1 MLNEVMVIKCG
12 GSMLE
17 QLPES
22 FYNKLARM
30 QAEGRSIVIVH
41 GGGPAINQLLDQ
53 LQIEAIFSNG
63 LRVTDEPTM
72 IAAEMV
78 LSGITNKAVVRK
90 LLHAGGKAWGLSG
103 VDGSLLQAEE
113 KADGLGLVG
122 KITEVNQAP
131 LQLLL
136 SNGYIPVVSPIAVS
150 EDGGTRYNCNADTVA
165 GAIASALGA
174 KQLLML
180 TDVPGIWVENELG
193 EKQLMPTVTTE
204 DIHVMIKN
212 QIITGGMIPKV
223 QAALDALAQGVQ
235 EVVICKGEVE
245 TLDGLANGMAVGT
258 SISEENSRGKD
269 PQNLASEE
277 FF

>member
-1 MLNEVMVIKCG
+1 MLHEVMVIKCG

-22 FYNKLARM
+22 FYNKLATL

-41 GGGPAINQLLDQ
+41 GGGPAINQMLEQ
-53 LQIEAIFSNG
+53 LKIEPTFSNG

-72 IAAEMV
+72 QAVEMV
-78 LSGITNKAVVRK
+78 LSGPINKLVVRK

-103 VDGSLLQAEE
+103 VDGSLLQAVE
-113 KADGLGLVG
+113 KTQGLGLVG
-122 KITEVNQAP
+122 SITVVDQAP

-150 EDGGTRYNCNADTVA
+150 EDGRTRYNCNADTVA

-180 TDVPGIWVENELG
+180 TDVPGIWAENELG
-193 EKQLMPTVTTE
+193 EKQLLPTVTTE
-204 DIHVMIKN
+204 DIQLMMKN

-235 EVVICKGEVE
+235 EVVICKGEAE
-245 TLDGLANGMAVGT
+245 TLDGVVKGMAVGT
-258 SISEENSRGKD
+258 SISAEMSRGQDSQAFISNKV
-269 PQNLASEE
+269 
-277 FF
+277 

>member
-1 MLNEVMVIKCG
+1 MLHEVMVIKCG

-22 FYNKLARM
+22 FYNRLATL

-41 GGGPAINQLLDQ
+41 GGGPAINQMLEQ
-53 LQIEAIFSNG
+53 LKIEPTFSNG

-72 IAAEMV
+72 QAVEMV
-78 LSGITNKAVVRK
+78 LSGPINKLVVRK

-103 VDGSLLQAEE
+103 VDGSLLQAVE
-113 KADGLGLVG
+113 KTQGLGLVG
-122 KITEVNQAP
+122 SITVVDQAP

-150 EDGGTRYNCNADTVA
+150 EDGRTRYNCNADTVA

-180 TDVPGIWVENELG
+180 TDVPGIWAENELG
-193 EKQLMPTVTTE
+193 EKQLLPTVTTE
-204 DIHVMIKN
+204 DIQLMMKN

-235 EVVICKGEVE
+235 EVVICKGEAE
-245 TLDGLANGMAVGT
+245 TLDGLVKGMAVGT
-258 SISEENSRGKD
+258 SVSAEMSRGQDSQAFISNKV
-269 PQNLASEE
+269 
-277 FF
+277 

>member
-1 MLNEVMVIKCG
+1 MLHEVMVIKCG

-22 FYNKLARM
+22 FYNRLATL

-41 GGGPAINQLLDQ
+41 GGGPAINQMLEQ
-53 LQIEAIFSNG
+53 LKIEPTFSNG

-72 IAAEMV
+72 QAVEMV
-78 LSGITNKAVVRK
+78 LSGPINKLVVRK

-103 VDGSLLQAEE
+103 VDGSLLQAVE
-113 KADGLGLVG
+113 KTQGLGLVG
-122 KITEVNQAP
+122 NITVVDQAP

-150 EDGGTRYNCNADTVA
+150 EDGRTRYNCNADTVA

-180 TDVPGIWVENELG
+180 TDVPGIWAENELG
-193 EKQLMPTVTTE
+193 EKQLLPTVTTE
-204 DIHVMIKN
+204 DIQLMMKN

-235 EVVICKGEVE
+235 EVVICKGEAE
-245 TLDGLANGMAVGT
+245 TLDGLVKGMAVGT
-258 SISEENSRGKD
+258 SISAEMSRGQDSQAFISNKV
-269 PQNLASEE
+269 
-277 FF
+277 

>member
-1 MLNEVMVIKCG
+1 MLHEVMVIKCG

-22 FYNKLARM
+22 FYNKLATL

-41 GGGPAINQLLDQ
+41 GGGPAINQMLEQ
-53 LQIEAIFSNG
+53 LKIEPTFSNG

-72 IAAEMV
+72 QAVEMV
-78 LSGITNKAVVRK
+78 LSGPINKLVVRK
-90 LLHAGGKAWGLSG
+90 ILHAGGKAWGLSG
-103 VDGSLLQAEE
+103 VDGSLLQAVE
-113 KADGLGLVG
+113 KTQGLGLVG
-122 KITEVNQAP
+122 SITAVNQAP

-150 EDGGTRYNCNADTVA
+150 EDGRTRYNCNADTVA

-180 TDVPGIWVENELG
+180 TDVPGIWAENELG
-193 EKQLMPTVTTE
+193 EKQLLPTVTTE
-204 DIHVMIKN
+204 DIQLMMKN

-223 QAALDALAQGVQ
+223 QAALDALAQGVH
-235 EVVICKGEVE
+235 EVVICKGEAE
-245 TLDGLANGMAVGT
+245 TLDGLVKGMAVGT
-258 SISEENSRGKD
+258 SISVEMSRGQDSQAFISNKV
-269 PQNLASEE
+269 
-277 FF
+277 

>member
-1 MLNEVMVIKCG
+1 MLHEVMVIKCG

-22 FYNKLARM
+22 FYNKLATL

-41 GGGPAINQLLDQ
+41 GGGPAINQMLEQ
-53 LQIEAIFSNG
+53 LKIEPTFSNG

-72 IAAEMV
+72 QAVEMV
-78 LSGITNKAVVRK
+78 LSGPINKLVVRK

-103 VDGSLLQAEE
+103 VDGSLLQAVE
-113 KADGLGLVG
+113 KTQGLGLVG
-122 KITEVNQAP
+122 NITVVDQAP

-150 EDGGTRYNCNADTVA
+150 EDGRTRYNCNADTVA

-180 TDVPGIWVENELG
+180 TDVPGIWAENELG
-193 EKQLMPTVTTE
+193 EKQLLPTVTTE
-204 DIHVMIKN
+204 DIQLMMKN

-235 EVVICKGEVE
+235 EVVICKGEAE
-245 TLDGLANGMAVGT
+245 TLDGVVKGMAVGT
-258 SISEENSRGKD
+258 SISAEMSRGQDSQAFISNKV
-269 PQNLASEE
+269 
-277 FF
+277 

>member
-1 MLNEVMVIKCG
+1 MVIKCG

-22 FYNKLARM
+22 FYNKLATL

-41 GGGPAINQLLDQ
+41 GGGPAINQMLEQ
-53 LQIEAIFSNG
+53 LKIEPTFSNG

-72 IAAEMV
+72 QAVEMV
-78 LSGITNKAVVRK
+78 LSGPINKLVVRK
-90 LLHAGGKAWGLSG
+90 ILHAGGKAWGLSG
-103 VDGSLLQAEE
+103 VDGSLLQAVE
-113 KADGLGLVG
+113 KTQGLGLVG
-122 KITEVNQAP
+122 SITAVNQAP

-150 EDGGTRYNCNADTVA
+150 EDGRTRYNCNADTVA

-180 TDVPGIWVENELG
+180 TDVPGIWAENELG
-193 EKQLMPTVTTE
+193 EKQLLPTVTTE
-204 DIHVMIKN
+204 DIQLMMKN

-223 QAALDALAQGVQ
+223 QAALEALAQGVH
-235 EVVICKGEVE
+235 EVVICKGEAE
-245 TLDGLANGMAVGT
+245 TLDGLVKGMAVGT
-258 SISEENSRGKD
+258 SISVEMSRGQDSQAFISNKV
-269 PQNLASEE
+269 
-277 FF
+277 

>member
-1 MLNEVMVIKCG
+1 MLHEVMVIKCG

-22 FYNKLARM
+22 FYNKLATL

-41 GGGPAINQLLDQ
+41 GGGPAINQMLEQ
-53 LQIEAIFSNG
+53 LKIEPTFSNG

-72 IAAEMV
+72 QAVEMV
-78 LSGITNKAVVRK
+78 LSGPINKLVVRK
-90 LLHAGGKAWGLSG
+90 LLHSGGKAWGLSG
-103 VDGSLLQAEE
+103 VDGSLLQAVE
-113 KADGLGLVG
+113 KTQGLGLVG
-122 KITEVNQAP
+122 NITVVDQAP

-150 EDGGTRYNCNADTVA
+150 EDGRTRYNCNADTVA

-180 TDVPGIWVENELG
+180 TDVPGIWAENELG
-193 EKQLMPTVTTE
+193 EKQLLPTVTTE
-204 DIHVMIKN
+204 DIQLMMKN

-235 EVVICKGEVE
+235 EVVICKGEAE
-245 TLDGLANGMAVGT
+245 TLDGVVKGMAVGT
-258 SISEENSRGKD
+258 SISAEMSRGQDSQAFISNKV
-269 PQNLASEE
+269 
-277 FF
+277 

>member
-1 MLNEVMVIKCG
+1 MLHEVMVIKCG

-22 FYNKLARM
+22 FYNKLATL

-41 GGGPAINQLLDQ
+41 GGGPAINQMLEQ
-53 LQIEAIFSNG
+53 LKIEPTFSNG

-72 IAAEMV
+72 QAVEMV
-78 LSGITNKAVVRK
+78 LSGPINKLVVRK

-103 VDGSLLQAEE
+103 VDGSLLQAVE
-113 KADGLGLVG
+113 KTQGLGLVG
-122 KITEVNQAP
+122 NITVVDQAP

-150 EDGGTRYNCNADTVA
+150 EDGRTRYNCNADTVA

-180 TDVPGIWVENELG
+180 TDVPGIWAENELG
-193 EKQLMPTVTTE
+193 EKQLLPTVTTE
-204 DIHVMIKN
+204 DIQLMMKN

-235 EVVICKGEVE
+235 EVVICKGEAE
-245 TLDGLANGMAVGT
+245 TLDGVVKGIAVGT
-258 SISEENSRGKD
+258 SISAEMSRGQDSQAFISNKV
-269 PQNLASEE
+269 
-277 FF
+277 

>member
-1 MLNEVMVIKCG
+1 MLHEVMVIKCG

-22 FYNKLARM
+22 FYNKLATL

-41 GGGPAINQLLDQ
+41 GGGPAINQMLEQ
-53 LQIEAIFSNG
+53 LKIEPTFSNG

-72 IAAEMV
+72 QAVEMV
-78 LSGITNKAVVRK
+78 LSGPINKLVVRK
-90 LLHAGGKAWGLSG
+90 ILHAGGKAWGLSG
-103 VDGSLLQAEE
+103 VDGSLLQAVE
-113 KADGLGLVG
+113 KTQGLGLVG
-122 KITEVNQAP
+122 SITAVNQAP

-150 EDGGTRYNCNADTVA
+150 EDGRTRYNCNADTVA

-180 TDVPGIWVENELG
+180 TDVPGIWAENELG
-193 EKQLMPTVTTE
+193 EKQLLPTVTTE
-204 DIHVMIKN
+204 DIQLMMKN

-223 QAALDALAQGVQ
+223 QAALEALAQGVH
-235 EVVICKGEVE
+235 EVVICKGEAE
-245 TLDGLANGMAVGT
+245 TLDGLVKGMAVGT
-258 SISEENSRGKD
+258 SISVEMSRGQDSQAFISNKV
-269 PQNLASEE
+269 
-277 FF
+277 

>member
-1 MLNEVMVIKCG
+1 MLHEVMVIKCG

-22 FYNKLARM
+22 FYNKLATL

-41 GGGPAINQLLDQ
+41 GGGPAINQMLEQ
-53 LQIEAIFSNG
+53 LMIEPTFSNG

-72 IAAEMV
+72 QAVEMV
-78 LSGITNKAVVRK
+78 LSGPINKLVVRK
-90 LLHAGGKAWGLSG
+90 ILHAGGKAWGLSG
-103 VDGSLLQAEE
+103 VDGSLLQAVE
-113 KADGLGLVG
+113 KTQGLGLVG
-122 KITEVNQAP
+122 SITAVNQAP

-150 EDGGTRYNCNADTVA
+150 EDGRTRYNCNADTVA

-180 TDVPGIWVENELG
+180 TDVPGIWAENELG
-193 EKQLMPTVTTE
+193 EKQLLPTVTTE
-204 DIHVMIKN
+204 DIQLMMKN

-223 QAALDALAQGVQ
+223 QAAFDALAQGVH
-235 EVVICKGEVE
+235 EVVICKGEAE
-245 TLDGLANGMAVGT
+245 TLDGLVKGMAVGT
-258 SISEENSRGKD
+258 SISVEMSRGQDSQAFISNKV
-269 PQNLASEE
+269 
-277 FF
+277 